1 MENVE
6 SQHEK
11 LVSKSTFPIVVLFN
25 CAIQRA
31 RDVTTESKNHLPGT
45 HCLFTGHR
53 CQPVRKYPDL
63 RSDQERRGRGGE
75 NACDLV
81 P

>member
-11 LVSKSTFPIVVLFN
+11 LVSKSTFPFVVLFQ

-31 RDVTTESKNHLPGT
+31 RDATTESKTIFQALT
-45 HCLFTGHR
+45 VYSQATDVS
-53 CQPVRKYPDL
+53 QSEIYPDL
-63 RSDQERRGRGGE
+63 RSDQEKRGRGGE
-75 NACDLV
+75 NVCDLV

>member
-31 RDVTTESKNHLPGT
+31 RDVTTESKTIFQALT
-45 HCLFTGHR
+45 VYSLATGVS
-53 CQPVRKYPDL
+53 Q
-63 RSDQERRGRGGE
+63 SE
-75 NACDLV
+75 NIQI
-81 P
+81 